1 MDARSLLKEA
11 MLLRPADRLQ
21 LIELLTQSLSK
32 PDEDIEKAWA
42 EESEKRYKALEQGR
56 LKTIALKEVIERYK

>member
-1 MDARSLLKEA
+1 MDARSLFKEA

-21 LIELLTQSLSK
+21 LIEMLTKSLSK
-32 PDEDIEKAWA
+32 PNEDIEKAWA